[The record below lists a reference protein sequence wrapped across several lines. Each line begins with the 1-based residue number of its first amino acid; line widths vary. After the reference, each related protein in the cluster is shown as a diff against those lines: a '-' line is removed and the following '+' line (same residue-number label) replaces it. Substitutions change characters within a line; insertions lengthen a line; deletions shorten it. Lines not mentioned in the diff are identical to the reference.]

1 MTIKILTPLR
11 LAVAILGLLLLVV
24 AVFPYIR
31 SRDVARSRDWHTVIV
46 PLSLRL
52 GSSQKIDLGSDLSGK
67 YEINIEFEEA
77 PIAGKLDCPAGKAL
91 IGQYDWVAAH
101 EIFETAWSLY
111 ENRTLIREGSS
122 SDSPSVLYSPPI
134 IIRTIGR
141 FTAVKD
147 HDYSLVVS
155 LKHDAPE
162 LESSHPKVTVRVPM
176 DVLEGYYA
184 GAFIEKLEAA
194 ILCFVGAVFVL
205 GALCL
210 RKSSR

>member
-1 MTIKILTPLR
+1 
-11 LAVAILGLLLLVV
+11 V
-24 AVFPYIR
+24 
-31 SRDVARSRDWHTVIV
+31 
-46 PLSLRL
+46 SLRA

-77 PIAGKLDCPAGKAL
+77 PIAGKLDCPAGKAPL
-91 IGQYDWVAAH
+91 GQYDCVAAH

-111 ENRTLIREGSS
+111 ENQTLVRDGSS

-134 IIRTIGR
+134 IIRRIGQ

-155 LKHDAPE
+155 LKHDAAK
-162 LESSHPKVTVRVPM
+162 LDVAHPKITVRVPM

-184 GAFIEKLEAA
+184 GAALEQIFAA
-194 ILCFVGAVFVL
+194 GLFCIGGLIVIVAVY
-205 GALCL
+205 L
-210 RKSSR
+210 RIPQKKSL

>member
-1 MTIKILTPLR
+1 MR
-11 LAVAILGLLLLVV
+11 LAVAIFGLLLLVA

-31 SRDVARSRDWHTVIV
+31 SRAVARSRDWHTVIV
-46 PLSLRL
+46 PLSLRS
-52 GSSQKIDLGSDLSGK
+52 GSSQNIDLGSDLGGK

-77 PIAGKLDCPAGKAL
+77 PIAGKLDCPAGKATF
-91 IGQYDWVAAH
+91 GQYDCVAAH

-111 ENRTLIREGSS
+111 ENRTLVREGSS

-134 IIRTIGR
+134 IIRRIGQ

-155 LKHDAPE
+155 LKREAPE
-162 LESSHPKVTVRVPM
+162 MEASHPKVTVRVPM

-194 ILCFVGAVFVL
+194 VLCFVGAIIVL
-205 GALCL
+205 SALYL
-210 RKSSR
+210 RKPSKNGNDR